1 MFFKQRQNPS
11 ILNIPCEV
19 LDTIVAASEGVGGKV
34 CGPHSVTIYWAR
46 RKDSVDFSLRPL
58 AGVKYE
64 IEKQRSK
71 L

>member
-1 MFFKQRQNPS
+1 MFHQRHSPN
-11 ILNIPCEV
+11 IFNIPCEV
-19 LDTIVAASEGVGGKV
+19 LDTIIAASEGVGGKV
-34 CGPHSVTIYWAR
+34 CGLNSMTIYWAR